1 MSSRYDLRGVSSKKT
16 ELHRILNK
24 SDSSSSF
31 HKKTLGAFCQG
42 IDFPSDISFRGER
55 PIFFHHA
62 DGAGS
67 KPILA
72 YLWWKESG
80 RLDGFKS
87 VAHDALV
94 MNTDDLLSVGIV
106 DGFSFSSIIS
116 RNKKR
121 IPQEVLQTLIEAN
134 QSFVEKINS
143 WGISAKMA
151 GGETADVGDT
161 VSTLLVDATACAF
174 ALPDEIIHPDR
185 IKPNDLIIGF
195 SSFGKTIYEDQ
206 YNSGVGCNGITSL
219 RHDILSNFYRE
230 HYPETLDEQTLKDY
244 TYVGEYKL
252 SDTLFEE
259 KDDKGNPLSIK
270 IHQALLSPTRT
281 YLPLAIRLKKEGL
294 FSKISAIF
302 HNTGGGLT
310 KCLRFGKSIHYVK
323 DNLFPFPPI
332 FQALLKQ
339 SKKEE
344 MYGIFNCGHR
354 LEMVVRSEKIADEI
368 IALSKELGIE
378 AKIIGH
384 CQSSKNAN
392 KLTIKDERINKTFTL
407 DE

>member
-16 ELHRILNK
+16 ELHRILK
-24 SDSSSSF
+24 RSESSTSLN
-31 HKKTLGAFCQG
+31 KKTLGAFCQG
-42 IDFPSDISFRGER
+42 IDFPADISFKGKK

-72 YLWWKESG
+72 YLWWRESG
-80 RLDGFKS
+80 LLDGFKA

-94 MNTDDLLSVGIV
+94 MNTDDLLTMGIV

-121 IPQEVLQTLIEAN
+121 IPSEVLQTLIEAN
-134 QSFVEKINS
+134 QLFVEKLNS
-143 WGISAKMA
+143 WGINAKMA

-174 ALPDEIIHPDR
+174 ALPEEIIHPDR
-185 IKPNDLIIGF
+185 VKPNDLIIGF
-195 SSFGKTIYEDQ
+195 SSFGKTVYEDE
-206 YNSGVGCNGITSL
+206 YNSGIGCNGITSL
-219 RHDILSNFYRE
+219 RHDILSDFYQKN
-230 HYPETLDEQTLKDY
+230 YPETVDAQISKDY
-244 TYVGEYKL
+244 TYVGEYRL
-252 SDTLFEE
+252 SDKLFEE
-259 KDDKGNPLSIK
+259 KNGNDSLTIK
-270 IHQALLSPTRT
+270 IYQALLSPTRT
-281 YLPLAIRLKKEGL
+281 YLPLVSRLKKEGL
-294 FSKISAIF
+294 LSKVSAIF

-323 DNLFPFPPI
+323 DNLFPLPPI
-332 FQALLKQ
+332 FEALLKRT
-339 SKKEE
+339 KKEE
-344 MYGIFNCGHR
+344 MYGTFNCGHR
-354 LEMVVRSEKIADEI
+354 LEIIVRSEKIANVM
-368 IALSKELGIE
+368 IALAKDLGIE

-384 CQSSKNAN
+384 CQASKNIN
-392 KLTIKDERINKTFTL
+392 KLTIKDGKVNKIFTL